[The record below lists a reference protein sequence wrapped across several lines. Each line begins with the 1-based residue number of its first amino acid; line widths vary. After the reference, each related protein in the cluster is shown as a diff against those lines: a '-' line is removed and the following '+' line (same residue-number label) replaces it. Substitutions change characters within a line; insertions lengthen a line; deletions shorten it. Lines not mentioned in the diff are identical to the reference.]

1 MQTGFV
7 CRRHVGGGVCI
18 YETGLMVCIQVGIFT
33 DPHNYQLLKKD

>member
-7 CRRHVGGGVCI
+7 CRRHIGGGFCI
-18 YETGLMVCIQVGIFT
+18 YETGLMVGIFT